1 MKNLLERLLRTGK
14 NAAGFTMIELLVVI
28 AIIGILAVAVLS
40 TLNPIEQINR
50 GRDTRSR
57 ADAAELLSGIERYY
71 TTNEV
76 YPWNVGQSGNAADP
90 TESYIFDGTT
100 GSWTWADSL
109 VTANEV
115 KQALLSRLTLDKK
128 HFVIKLA
135 GNAAGSYVCFQPVST
150 NFKTQAATNC
160 SNGTT
165 PTSGLPA
172 GAPNLCATGAEWN
185 CLP

>member
-1 MKNLLERLLRTGK
+1 MKKYVVSLLRCAKGV
-14 NAAGFTMIELLVVI
+14 AGFTMIELLVVI

-76 YPWNVGQSGNAADP
+76 YPWNVGQTGNSADP
-90 TESYIFDGTT
+90 TQSYTFDGST

-115 KQALLSRLTLDKK
+115 KQALVSRLTLDKK

-135 GNAAGSYVCFQPVST
+135 GNAAVTYI
-150 NFKTQAATNC
+150 
-160 SNGTT
+160 
-165 PTSGLPA
+165 
-172 GAPNLCATGAEWN
+172 
-185 CLP
+185 